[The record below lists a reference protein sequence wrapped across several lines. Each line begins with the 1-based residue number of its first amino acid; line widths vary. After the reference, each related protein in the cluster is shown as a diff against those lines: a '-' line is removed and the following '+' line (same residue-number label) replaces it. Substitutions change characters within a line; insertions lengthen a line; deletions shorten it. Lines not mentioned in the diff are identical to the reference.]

1 MTRIVTIVEE
11 PEKGMRISNNNRT
24 NKHQLLRKEINKL
37 KILSSRLLLSK
48 YMTMDWILVPIMAV
62 VALIIPAL
70 TTLIMTIKTAMI
82 SLTASMPVVVVG
94 ESL

>member
-1 MTRIVTIVEE
+1 MTIVEGG
-11 PEKGMRISNNNRT
+11 EKGIRISNNNRT

-62 VALIIPAL
+62 ALIIPAL
-70 TTLIMTIKTAMI
+70 TTLIMTIKTDMI